1 MRRPR
6 RHTCPCGH
14 QPCCSRPTGL
24 PTGWMSTIA
33 TNALLA
39 WRPELQDFPWLG
51 VTIAQGI
58 RENA

>member
-1 MRRPR
+1 MRRR
-6 RHTCPCGH
+6 RRPCPCGH
-14 QPCCSRPTGL
+14 QPRRSRPKGL

-39 WRPELQDFPWLG
+39 WRPELADCPWLG
-51 VTIAQGI
+51 VTIATGI